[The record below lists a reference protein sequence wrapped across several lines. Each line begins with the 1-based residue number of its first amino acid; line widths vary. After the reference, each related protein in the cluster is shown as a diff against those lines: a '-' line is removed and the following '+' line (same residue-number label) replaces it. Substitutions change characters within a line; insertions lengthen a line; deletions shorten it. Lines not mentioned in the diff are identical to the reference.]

1 MFIFE
6 CACPFHSTSN
16 EDELQKVIAMQTEK
30 RKIENENLK
39 KRKLEKA
46 GAAAA
51 AQRAARASH
60 EGTAEAQASLNLPA
74 VSTTSSVEEQD
85 VRMEMEMGFD
95 NSPSI
100 GEKAMKVDCDKG
112 PALKVDPAAALTEDL
127 DWDLGYLL

>member
-1 MFIFE
+1 MPVFE
-6 CACPFHSTSN
+6 G
-16 EDELQKVIAMQTEK
+16 D
-30 RKIENENLK
+30 
-39 KRKLEKA
+39 
-46 GAAAA
+46 AA
-51 AQRAARASH
+51 RGAARASFSSNYELISEDANRLMN
-60 EGTAEAQASLNLPA
+60 EGSEEAQASLNLPA